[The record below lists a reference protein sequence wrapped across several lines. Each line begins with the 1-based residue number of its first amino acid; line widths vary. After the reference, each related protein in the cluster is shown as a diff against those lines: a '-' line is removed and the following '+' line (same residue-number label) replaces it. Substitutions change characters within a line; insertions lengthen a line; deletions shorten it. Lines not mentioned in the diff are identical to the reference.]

1 MPKRQVE
8 APDPIEYLSILD
20 EQGEVDADLDPHLSD
35 DQLREFHRMMVLS
48 RRFDERLLRLQREG
62 KIGTFPP
69 IRGQEAA
76 QIGSVACLNEDDWL
90 VPAFRE
96 TAAMIWRGISL
107 ENVFLF
113 NAGFNEGGRIPEGKN
128 DLPIAIPVATQIVHA
143 AGIAYAIKYRRSGQI
158 VLTYFGDGA
167 TSEGDFHEALNFAGV
182 AQLPVVFVCQN
193 NQYAISLPREK
204 QTRSRTI
211 AQKSIAYGFPG
222 VQVDGNDVLAV
233 YRATREAVDRARSG
247 QGPTLIEC
255 VTYRLSVHTTAD
267 DPTRYRT
274 QEEVARWEAREP
286 LSRLQVY
293 LRRRGI
299 LDDDLVREDEEEAG
313 RRIDDA
319 WKQAHGKMQHLGDP
333 LEMFEHGTAR
343 RSPYLEE
350 QRENF
355 AKFLEETE
363 GR

>member
-1 MPKRQVE
+1 
-8 APDPIEYLSILD
+8 
-20 EQGEVDADLDPHLSD
+20 
-35 DQLREFHRMMVLS
+35 
-48 RRFDERLLRLQREG
+48 
-62 KIGTFPP
+62 
-69 IRGQEAA
+69 
-76 QIGSVACLNEDDWL
+76 
-90 VPAFRE
+90 
-96 TAAMIWRGISL
+96 
-107 ENVFLF
+107 
-113 NAGFNEGGRIPEGKN
+113 
-128 DLPIAIPVATQIVHA
+128 
-143 AGIAYAIKYRRSGQI
+143 QI